1 MVLRVGR
8 MHCVAVVLGI
18 GGLYSVVVVLSIFV
32 AAIEVKWE
40 GVLWV
45 ETLI

>member
-32 AAIEVKWE
+32 AAYRGEV
-40 GVLWV
+40 GGCSMG
-45 ETLI
+45 

>member
-8 MHCVAVVLGI
+8 MHCVLGI

-45 ETLI
+45 ETLV